1 MNEYELSMYV
11 EGHREYMEGEKI
23 STYINFF
30 GATESSNANLLSIS
44 ANFAQAKKLDIH
56 NISCGLRCV
65 KCIKADRRV
74 EEEEEEEAE
83 EGAKCRRRRH
93 YFYARAC
100 FIVIDEG
107 DSSNIDWVKTGTRVS
122 VGKAEPSL
130 VPTRRRRLNT
140 PTTQSD
146 GRSTRRPIHSSSK
159 RLLLRRRR
167 SPFHLLSP
175 YHLA

>member
-11 EGHREYMEGEKI
+11 EGHREYMEGEK
-23 STYINFF
+23 SRRTYIQLVR
-30 GATESSNANLLSIS
+30 GDESSNANLLSIS

-107 DSSNIDWVKTGTRVS
+107 DSSNID
-122 VGKAEPSL
+122 
-130 VPTRRRRLNT
+130 
-140 PTTQSD
+140 
-146 GRSTRRPIHSSSK
+146 
-159 RLLLRRRR
+159 
-167 SPFHLLSP
+167 
-175 YHLA
+175 